1 MASAYF
7 LGLEE
12 WLDINL
18 TDRDKE
24 WLAEDPE
31 RKLVV
36 YIWEA
41 TVRCIY
47 FSARGIRVEWEETG
61 RVYTFMPDPYLALEE
76 MRYQFWELCEQELEI
91 TNLYLQDV
99 ELVNPYAG

>member
-1 MASAYF
+1 VASAYF

-12 WLDINL
+12 WMDINL